1 MLLCVSITWWYK
13 GLISDIA
20 HSHMASSPHPGN
32 PQVPFF
38 TTAGRALC
46 ANKHR
51 DPVCTRTLETEQIV
65 WELGPIFTEREMFGH
80 DLNKTKNQS
89 MMWVLPALQP
99 RLKAL
104 ILDSKAYKDKNAVR
118 NVLSILGPKGYP
130 NVQLTS
136 TD

>member
-1 MLLCVSITWWYK
+1 MRYLCKNARDLLLHLNVRSLRHPMLL
-13 GLISDIA
+13 
-20 HSHMASSPHPGN
+20 
-32 PQVPFF
+32 
-38 TTAGRALC
+38 
-46 ANKHR
+46 
-51 DPVCTRTLETEQIV
+51 TLETEQIV